1 MWIKLLIYV
10 NKFIKYFNVY
20 ENMYFYKTFDD
31 QGHEFTNK
39 NIDYYY
45 DQC

>member
-31 QGHEFTNK
+31 
-39 NIDYYY
+39 
-45 DQC
+45 